1 MDTSSGPRVLVLG
14 ATGTTGRH
22 LLPRLRQHADVVPAS
37 RTAPDHLA
45 SGVAFS
51 WQDESTHADLV
62 DGVDAMYV
70 VPPVAETDPAGA
82 VTRLV
87 ARAVRQG
94 TRRVVLHGAHS
105 ISREDP
111 GLGVAQRALPDLV
124 PEWAVLRPSWFM
136 QNLLGEHH
144 LARTLRSDDAL
155 VSATGDGRLPFV
167 DVDDLAAVGAVALL
181 GPALDREVVVTGPE
195 ALSYDDVA
203 RTVADE
209 TGRDVVH
216 RRVSEAEL
224 ADLLAPGLGP
234 FASVLAAMDTRIAD
248 GAWNEPTDVVRR
260 LTGRAPTSLRAFV
273 RRHLDELGAV
283 SR

>member
-1 MDTSSGPRVLVLG
+1 MSTTSSRPRVLVLG
-14 ATGTTGRH
+14 ATGTTGRR
-22 LLPRLRQHADVVPAS
+22 LLPLLADRADVVPAS
-37 RTAPDHLA
+37 RTAPDRLA
-45 SGVAFS
+45 DGVAFS
-51 WQDESTHADLV
+51 WQDESTHADVLA
-62 DGVDAMYV
+62 GVDALYV
-70 VPPVAETDPAGA
+70 VPPVGESDPAPA
-82 VTRLV
+82 VLRLV
-87 ARAVRQG
+87 ETAVRRG
-94 TRRVVLHGAHS
+94 ARRVVLHGAHS
-105 ISREDP
+105 ISRDDP

-144 LARTLRSDDAL
+144 LAHGLRRDGVL

-195 ALSYDDVA
+195 PLSYDDVA

-216 RRVSEAEL
+216 RHVSEAEL
-224 ADLLAPGLGP
+224 TDLLAPGLGP

-248 GAWNEPTDVVRR
+248 GAWNEPTDEVRR
-260 LTGRAPTSLRAFV
+260 LTGRAPTSLRIFV
-273 RRHLDELGAV
+273 RRHVKELLEEA
-283 SR
+283 